1 MKHLQE
7 TGAPAVTRALDLL
20 EILGR
25 SAKGLTLSELSRR
38 LEIPKSTTHY
48 LIHTLTAR
56 GYMQRIPLTRQYSL
70 GMRAFEIKSEIA
82 EEWRLRDFF
91 QPRLREV
98 AQTTAL
104 GAQIAVL
111 KGEEGMVIDRVD
123 CRPLPSSTRPGHHFR
138 LHCTAAG
145 KVLIAWLSEPE
156 LEKLFPNRF
165 LAKFTPKTLPD
176 FGRLKMQLAEVRR
189 KGYAINDEEY
199 HLDRR
204 AVAAPIFDMTGHVIA
219 SLSVDGSSAEIP
231 SENFPKLAHDLLE
244 TAEEISREIVA
255 N

>member
-1 MKHLQE
+1 MKHLEE

-25 SAKGLTLSELSRR
+25 SAKGWTLSELSRR

-70 GMRAFEIKSEIA
+70 GLRAFDIQLDHA
-82 EEWRLRDFF
+82 EEWHVRDFF
-91 QPRLREV
+91 SPRLRGIAE
-98 AQTTAL
+98 ATSL

-111 KGEEGMVIDRVD
+111 KGSEGMVIDRFD
-123 CRPLPSSTRPGHHFR
+123 CRTFPSSTRPGHHFR

-145 KVLIAWLSEPE
+145 KALIAWHSDAE
-156 LEKLFPNRF
+156 LDELFPHRF
-165 LAKFTPKTLPD
+165 LAKFTIKTISD
-176 FGRLKMQLAEVRR
+176 FDKLKGQLAEVR
-189 KGYAINDEEY
+189 KKQYAVNDEEY

-204 AVAAPIFDMTGHVIA
+204 AVATPIFDDHRNVTA
-219 SLSVDGSSAEIP
+219 SLSVDGSTAEIATHHF
-231 SENFPKLAHDLLE
+231 SKLAAILR
-244 TAEEISREIVA
+244 TAAEEIAREIA
-255 N
+255 AI